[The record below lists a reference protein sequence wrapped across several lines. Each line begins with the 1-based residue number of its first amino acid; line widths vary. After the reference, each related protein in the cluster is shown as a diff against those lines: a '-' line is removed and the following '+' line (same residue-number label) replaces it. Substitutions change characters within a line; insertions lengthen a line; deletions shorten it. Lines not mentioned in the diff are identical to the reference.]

1 MTRLPLAVVFV
12 GTACAQVYVD
22 KLPPEHAGI
31 RYFERPLTDR
41 ASRLACEL
49 ESGSVR
55 LTSRTD
61 GSGYLA
67 SLLEHLDV
75 TVDSQALV
83 FSKTSFQAAKVSSR
97 NPRAIYFSDDVAVGF
112 VRGGRGI
119 EVAAIDPVA
128 GAVFYRLD
136 DSASG
141 APRLTR
147 QAECLTCHQGAATLG
162 VPGLFVG
169 SVFPNVEGTPSPSGA
184 IVTDHRTPFAE
195 RWGGWY
201 VTGTHGEQR
210 HRGNAVAEDP
220 AEPETLETEGTQNL
234 TSLAGRFAPAGYL
247 SATSDLVALMT
258 FEHQTQ
264 MSNFIVRMGW
274 LARQGIAPSA
284 SEIDDLVA
292 YLTFAEEAP
301 LREPVHGVSQFTQSF
316 PQRGPRD
323 SHGRSLRDFD
333 LEHRLF
339 RYPLSYL
346 IYSAAFDEL
355 PDGLRERIYSRLF
368 EVLSGRD
375 RSPRFSRLGEPE
387 RRAALE
393 ILRETKANLPA
404 CFGSIE
410 VR

>member
-1 MTRLPLAVVFV
+1 MRVPLALLFA
-12 GTACAQVYVD
+12 GAACAQVYVD
-22 KLPPEHAGI
+22 KLPPEHAAI

-41 ASRLACEL
+41 ASRLAHEL
-49 ESGSVR
+49 ESGGIR
-55 LTSRTD
+55 LTSRAD
-61 GSGYLA
+61 SSGYLA

-75 TVDSQALV
+75 AVDSQALV
-83 FSKTSFQAAKVSSR
+83 FSKTSFQAANVSPR

-112 VRGGRGI
+112 VRGGQGI

-136 DSASG
+136 DSPSG
-141 APRLTR
+141 TPRLTR
-147 QAECLTCHQGAATLG
+147 QSECLTCHQGAATLG

-169 SVFPNVEGTPSPSGA
+169 SVFPNMMGTPSPSGA
-184 IVTDHRTPFAE
+184 IVTDHRTPFDE

-210 HRGNAVAEDP
+210 HRGNAVAENP

-234 TSLAGRFAPAGYL
+234 TSLAGKFSPAGYL

-258 FEHQTQ
+258 FEHQTR
-264 MSNFIVRMGW
+264 MDNLIVRVGW
-274 LARQGIAPSA
+274 LERQGTEPSA

-292 YLTFAEEAP
+292 YMTFAEEAP
-301 LREPVHGVSQFTQSF
+301 LRRPVHGVSRFTQSF

-323 SHGRSLRDFD
+323 RQGRSLRDFD

-346 IYSAAFDEL
+346 IYSSAFDDL
-355 PDGLRERIYSRLF
+355 PDRLRERIYARLF

-375 RSPRFSRLGEPE
+375 QSPRFSRWQEPE

-393 ILRETKANLPA
+393 ILRETKANVPA
-404 CFGSIE
+404 YFGPIQ
-410 VR
+410 VQ

>member
-1 MTRLPLAVVFV
+1 
-12 GTACAQVYVD
+12 
-22 KLPPEHAGI
+22 
-31 RYFERPLTDR
+31 
-41 ASRLACEL
+41 
-49 ESGSVR
+49 
-55 LTSRTD
+55 
-61 GSGYLA
+61 
-67 SLLEHLDV
+67 
-75 TVDSQALV
+75 
-83 FSKTSFQAAKVSSR
+83 
-97 NPRAIYFSDDVAVGF
+97 
-112 VRGGRGI
+112 
-119 EVAAIDPVA
+119 VAAIDPVA

-404 CFGSIE
+404 CFGSIQ